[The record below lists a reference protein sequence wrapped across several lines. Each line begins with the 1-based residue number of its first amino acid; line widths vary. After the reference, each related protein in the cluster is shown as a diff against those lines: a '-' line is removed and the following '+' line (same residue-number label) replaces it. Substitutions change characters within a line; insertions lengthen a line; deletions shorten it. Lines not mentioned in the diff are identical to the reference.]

1 MIYKILY
8 RRAEKR
14 WGKANGR
21 LKTKTT
27 ASRRYRRQ
35 WLSTRSKLTAAKKR
49 VHELEEGYVVEWCDS
64 CHRQTTMLWDVK
76 ADGLTA
82 FCPFCGAKMML
93 CQQCNGEC
101 DYDYGLDLC
110 KEM

>member
-1 MIYKILY
+1 MIYKFLY

-14 WGKANGR
+14 RGKANGR

-27 ASRRYRRQ
+27 EAQRYRRQ
-35 WLSTRSKLTAAKKR
+35 WLETRSELTAAKKR
-49 VHELEEGYVVEWCDS
+49 IHELEDGYVVEWCDY
-64 CHRQTTMLWDVK
+64 CHRQVTMLWDVK

-82 FCPFCGAKMML
+82 FCPFCSAKMML
-93 CQQCNGEC
+93 CQQCGGEC

>member
-14 WGKANGR
+14 REKANGR
-21 LKTKTT
+21 LKTKTRGEL
-27 ASRRYRRQ
+27 AV
-35 WLSTRSKLTAAKKR
+35 AKRR
-49 VHELEEGYVVEWCDS
+49 VHELEDGYVVEWCDS
-64 CHRQTTMLWDVK
+64 CHRQVTMLWDVK

-82 FCPFCGAKMML
+82 FCPFCSAKMML
-93 CQQCNGEC
+93 CQQCSGKC
-101 DYDYGLDLC
+101 DYDYGLDVC